1 MKIANKHGLKLISDT
16 AQAPGALYKGK
27 RAGTLA
33 HIGGF
38 SLNYHKHIHTG
49 EGGVLV
55 TNDDLFAE
63 RLQLIRNHAE
73 AVVEGKG
80 INSLA
85 NMIGYNFRL
94 GEIECAIGIEQ
105 LKKLSHFIDGRQ
117 QAANKLNQGLSRL
130 TGLKTPVVA
139 SGCTHVFYVYP
150 LQLNIKLLGVSRDR
164 IVQALEAEGVT
175 GLMSGYTNIHLLP
188 MYQKQIAYGNR
199 GFPWTSDI
207 CHRPVDYKKGICP
220 IAEKLHDETFLGI
233 EMCLNELQE
242 KDILSL
248 LAAFEKVWNNLELLK

>member
-1 MKIANKHGLKLISDT
+1 
-16 AQAPGALYKGK
+16 
-27 RAGTLA
+27 
-33 HIGGF
+33 
-38 SLNYHKHIHTG
+38 
-49 EGGVLV
+49 
-55 TNDDLFAE
+55 
-63 RLQLIRNHAE
+63 
-73 AVVEGKG
+73 
-80 INSLA
+80 
-85 NMIGYNFRL
+85 
-94 GEIECAIGIEQ
+94 
-105 LKKLSHFIDGRQ
+105 
-117 QAANKLNQGLSRL
+117 
-130 TGLKTPVVA
+130 
-139 SGCTHVFYVYP
+139 
-150 LQLNIKLLGVSRDR
+150 LNIKLLGVSRDR